1 MKKDKIVS
9 IRLPAEIEQKV
20 RQQAEKETRTF
31 ADQVLHYI
39 KLGLKEPEE

>member
-1 MKKDKIVS
+1 MKKDKTMT

-39 KLGLKEPEE
+39 KIGLEKNT